1 MWETRCQQCGWT
13 SGERV
18 LMEAADVLGE
28 IHEMDHPGSGGAN
41 GDRDSRV
48 KRRERPIG
56 RPLVQELQ

>member
-28 IHEMDHPGSGGAN
+28 IHEMDHPGH
-41 GDRDSRV
+41 RV
-48 KRRERPIG
+48 ERTEIKGVGSSNPA
-56 RPLVQELQ
+56 P